1 MISRLPHSK
10 RPGGFSL
17 IEVMAAVLLL
27 GIAMTYLL
35 QLRSEA
41 VARAAVARNL
51 SISSRLARD
60 LLARIRAGRVADLF
74 DGYTGDFS
82 EEGFPDIR
90 YVLGIGDGSIYASG
104 TNEESQSE
112 QIWRQSK
119 EDQYQEEQDKDQKP
133 PYTRLFLTVEYPDQK
148 GETEKFSL
156 ETVVETWAIEQDF
169 ELFQEKWG
177 KNLPAEEN

>member
-1 MISRLPHSK
+1 MNVKECR
-10 RPGGFSL
+10 GFSL

-41 VARAAVARNL
+41 VARAAVARSL

-60 LLARIRAGRVADLF
+60 LLDRIRAGRVPDLF

-82 EEGFPDIR
+82 EEGFPSIR

-104 TNEESQSE
+104 TDEESQSE
-112 QIWRQSK
+112 QIWRQTK
-119 EDQYQEEQDKDQKP
+119 EDQYQEEQDKEQKP

-169 ELFQEKWG
+169 ELYQEKWG
-177 KNLPAEEN
+177 NNLPAEEN